1 MEFLYLCHK
10 LTACGD
16 MKEKLAMWDDIGL
29 LDYIGCIE
37 HKYVPYLDFYD
48 YKDSVEFSANSINND
63 TAQTGSNLLNLFSE
77 EEIRLADTRPVEATE
92 CKEKFIQRY
101 NDNLI
106 NRKSLYN
113 TYKQELGSLVTKLG
127 LDVEKFWF
135 LSLFIRDYCESV
147 FYTGDSFKTT
157 SLGQL
162 LNLFNT
168 IEQCSKEEPMTLKFQ
183 CGKKKVELDSPQAIM
198 LIASLI
204 NDFHEELNQECLSQD
219 DEIRIKSHRLRMLLS
234 QREKKDDADIIPDS
248 PIIVYFANMFL
259 EFFDTQSMVCAL
271 RGKDVKHTK
280 TEMDLVSRL
289 VYLMG
294 FSNNK
299 NWNDIE
305 CEYLKSFL
313 RQYKNY
319 KYPDNVSSSYPEF
332 TIY

>member
-1 MEFLYLCHK
+1 MGFLYLCHK

-16 MKEKLAMWDDIGL
+16 MKEKLTMWDDIGL

-48 YKDSVEFSANSINND
+48 YKDSVEFSTISINND
-63 TAQTGSNLLNLFSE
+63 TAQTESNLLKIFSE

-101 NDNLI
+101 NDNLV

-113 TYKQELGSLVTKLG
+113 TYKKELGCLVTKLG

-135 LSLFIRDYCESV
+135 LSLFVRDYCESV
-147 FYTGDSFKTT
+147 FYTGDSFKAT

-162 LNLFNT
+162 LNLSNT

-183 CGKKKVELDSPQAIM
+183 CGKKKVELESPLAIM

-234 QREKKDDADIIPDS
+234 QREKKDDTDIIPDS

-259 EFFDTQSMVCAL
+259 EFFDTHSTVCAL
-271 RGKDVKHTK
+271 RGEGVKHTK
-280 TEMDLVSRL
+280 MEMDLVSRL
-289 VYLMG
+289 VYVMG
-294 FSNNK
+294 LSSNK

-305 CEYLKSFL
+305 SGYLKSFL

-319 KYPDNVSSSYPEF
+319 KYPDNISSSYPEF
-332 TIY
+332 TVY